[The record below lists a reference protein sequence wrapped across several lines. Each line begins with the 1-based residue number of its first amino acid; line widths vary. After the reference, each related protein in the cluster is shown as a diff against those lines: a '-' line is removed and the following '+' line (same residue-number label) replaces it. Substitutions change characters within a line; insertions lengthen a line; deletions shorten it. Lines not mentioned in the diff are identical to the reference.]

1 MSATA
6 GNGSFDYRSA
16 ANNTG
21 TAVVTATAA
30 AANYVPETYTL
41 AFIQANANDPITYTV
56 TGDTSG
62 VVKTGN
68 YTEGGAITFNNGEVT
83 LEGLPTNGDTFTITS
98 APRQDI
104 FTTIKDIESIFANAS
119 DTTASA
125 TRVNNEA
132 SRALKNLDNA
142 LEKVLTVQS
151 DVGTRLRRTEMQTD
165 TNEAFNYQLKET
177 LSGLQDLDYA
187 EAISRLNIQML
198 ALQAAQQTFA
208 KTQTMSLFN
217 YL

>member
-1 MSATA
+1 
-6 GNGSFDYRSA
+6 
-16 ANNTG
+16 
-21 TAVVTATAA
+21 VTTTAA

-41 AFIQANANDPITYTV
+41 AFIKANANDPITYTV
-56 TGDTSG
+56 TGDTTG
-62 VVKTGN
+62 QVATGN
-68 YTEGGAITFNNGEVT
+68 YTENGAITFANGEIRLKGIPVH
-83 LEGLPTNGDTFTITS
+83 GDNFTITS
-98 APRQDI
+98 VPRQDI

>member
-1 MSATA
+1 
-6 GNGSFDYRSA
+6 
-16 ANNTG
+16 
-21 TAVVTATAA
+21 
-30 AANYVPETYTL
+30 
-41 AFIQANANDPITYTV
+41 
-56 TGDTSG
+56 
-62 VVKTGN
+62 
-68 YTEGGAITFNNGEVT
+68 
-83 LEGLPTNGDTFTITS
+83 
-98 APRQDI
+98 
-104 FTTIKDIESIFANAS
+104 
-119 DTTASA
+119 
-125 TRVNNEA
+125 
-132 SRALKNLDNA
+132 
-142 LEKVLTVQS
+142 VLTVQS